1 MNNERVDTPSAA
13 KILGLKKGT
22 LEVWRSMG
30 RGPRFCRIGRRIFYR
45 IEDLELFANPN
56 LVDTIDSRQLRF
68 YKK

>member
-1 MNNERVDTPSAA
+1 MNNKRVDTPSAA
-13 KILGLKKGT
+13 KILGLKPGT

-45 IEDLELFANPN
+45 IEDLELFADAN